1 MFVNKPQDM
10 MKEYRKAS
18 VNAELAMA
26 DPYTITKALFQG
38 VFERLGQAKG
48 AIARGDLEEKAKRLA
63 SVSAIIQ
70 HLKDTLDPS
79 QAPEIAKNLAF
90 IYDFMLAKIADAS
103 MQVSAQPIDDAL
115 KVFMPIKDAWDSI
128 PQSAIKE
135 AEAKMRANQKHFQHN
150 YDPTK
155 NLVEGAI

>member
-63 SVSAIIQ
+63 SASAIIQ

-135 AEAKMRANQKHFQHN
+135 AEAKMRTNQKHFQHN